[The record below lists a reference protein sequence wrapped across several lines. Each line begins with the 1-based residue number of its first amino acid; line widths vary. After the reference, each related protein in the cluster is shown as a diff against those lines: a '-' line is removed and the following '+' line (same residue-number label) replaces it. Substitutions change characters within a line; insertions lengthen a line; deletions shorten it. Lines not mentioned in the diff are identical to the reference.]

1 MPLQT
6 YHPSGCF
13 NLAGKSQAN
22 RPWPPAIILNRPAE
36 VARRRR
42 KEEVYF
48 SLRGPKSIQKAYTP
62 RVTLVESGRGSHT
75 LMWSWFLL
83 RALIGLSIVAVL
95 FLSQRF
101 WYRALWRVTGHWGRT
116 TLRVGVRVLYLA
128 GLLLIVVSIADSI
141 RQDHGRLLPN
151 QSPVTTFAG
160 LWFVS
165 ALCGYLAI
173 KFIHGIEWLW
183 HRFRKPVPK
192 AASKLPAHRID
203 LEDVIPDPSRRT
215 FFRTASVVAG
225 AAPFLGVMYGFGA
238 ERLRYELHRIE
249 IPLNNLPPELDGMQ
263 IVQIS
268 DIHLSAYMTRESV
281 RRAVD
286 MANDV
291 GADLAVVT
299 GDLITGM
306 HDSMW
311 DCVEEVRQLRAPL
324 GVYGCNGNHE
334 IYARAEDL
342 AERLYRQA
350 GMKLLRRENAI
361 INYKGGQLNL
371 IGVDYQRERGPSGRK
386 QQMLAN
392 LEPLVRRD
400 MPNILLSHNPNTFNR
415 AAELGIELS
424 LAGHTHGGQVQVE
437 ILDVSLSPARFIT
450 DYIAGLYHRP
460 LLMPDQPKRMGETIK
475 LMPNAP
481 NGLAALYVNRGL
493 GTVGA
498 PVRLGAP
505 PEITHIVLRRV

>member
-1 MPLQT
+1 M
-6 YHPSGCF
+6 
-13 NLAGKSQAN
+13 
-22 RPWPPAIILNRPAE
+22 
-36 VARRRR
+36 
-42 KEEVYF
+42 
-48 SLRGPKSIQKAYTP
+48 
-62 RVTLVESGRGSHT
+62 VT
-75 LMWSWFLL
+75 
-83 RALIGLSIVAVL
+83 VL

-101 WYRALWRVTGHWGRT
+101 WYRAIWRVTSHWGRT
-116 TLRVGVRVLYLA
+116 TLRVAVRLLYLA
-128 GLLLIVVSIADSI
+128 GLLSIIVTISDSL
-141 RQDHGRLLPN
+141 RQDHGRLVPN
-151 QSPVTTFAG
+151 HSPLASFTG
-160 LWFVS
+160 LWFAS
-165 ALCGYLAI
+165 ALFGYVAI
-173 KFIHGIEWLW
+173 KAVHAIEWLW
-183 HRFRKPVPK
+183 HRYHKPLPK
-192 AASKLPAHRID
+192 DASQAPAHRLH
-203 LEDVIPDPSRRT
+203 LEDMVPDPSRRT

-225 AAPFLGVMYGFGA
+225 AAPFLGVMYGFAA
-238 ERLRYELHRIE
+238 ERLRYQLHRVE
-249 IPLNNLPPELDGMQ
+249 IPISNLPPELDGME
-263 IVQIS
+263 IVQLS

-306 HDSMW
+306 HDSLF
-311 DCVEEVRQLRAPL
+311 DAVEEIRRLDAPL

-342 AERLYRQA
+342 SERLYQQA

-361 INYKGGQLNL
+361 IDYKGAQLNL
-371 IGVDYQRERGPSGRK
+371 IGVDYQRERTPGGRK
-386 QQMLAN
+386 QQMLAG

-400 MPNILLSHNPNTFNR
+400 IPNILLSHNPNSFNR

-460 LLMPDQPKRMGETIK
+460 LLMPDEPRRMGETIK

-481 NGLAALYVNRGL
+481 KGLSALYVNRGI

-505 PEITHIVLRRV
+505 PEITHIVLRRA

>member
-1 MPLQT
+1 MVWT
-6 YHPSGCF
+6 
-13 NLAGKSQAN
+13 
-22 RPWPPAIILNRPAE
+22 
-36 VARRRR
+36 
-42 KEEVYF
+42 
-48 SLRGPKSIQKAYTP
+48 
-62 RVTLVESGRGSHT
+62 
-75 LMWSWFLL
+75 WFLL
-83 RALIGLSIVAVL
+83 RFLIGLSIVTVL

-116 TLRVGVRVLYLA
+116 TLRVGVRLLYFA
-128 GLLLIVVSIADSI
+128 GWLLIVTNLADNI
-141 RQDHGRLLPN
+141 RQDHGRLLPDH
-151 QSPVTTFAG
+151 SPVTTFAG
-160 LWFVS
+160 LWFAS
-165 ALCGYLAI
+165 ALFGYLAI
-173 KFIHGIEWLW
+173 KFVHGIEWLW
-183 HRFRKPVPK
+183 RRLHKPVPQDP
-192 AASKLPAHRID
+192 SKLPAHRIE
-203 LEDVIPDPSRRT
+203 LEDIVPDPSRRT

-225 AAPFLGVMYGFGA
+225 AAPFLGVMYGFAA
-238 ERLRYELHRIE
+238 ERLRYELRRIE

-263 IVQIS
+263 IVQLS

-286 MANDV
+286 MANEV

-311 DCVEEVRQLRAPL
+311 DCIEEVCQLRAPL

-350 GMKLLRRENAI
+350 GMKLLRRENTI
-361 INYKGGQLNL
+361 IHYKGGQLNL
-371 IGVDYQRERGPSGRK
+371 IGVDYERERTASGRK

-392 LEPLVRRD
+392 FEPLVRRD
-400 MPNILLSHNPNTFNR
+400 MPNILLSHNPNSFNR

-481 NGLAALYVNRGL
+481 KGLSALYVNRGL

-505 PEITHIVLRRV
+505 PEITHVVLRRA